1 MALQPASLAKGEPDE
16 KRGSEALPA
25 PPRPGSRHC
34 CRVSAFLFLPCFRVV
49 PCRHKPFFVF
59 AQSHVLIIT
68 CTNAPF
74 SRTPKTEVPP
84 LGPPTLSR
92 SLGGWRQLTL
102 RVWVCL
108 EQRHTYT
115 VTGRPGLWGSKDTQ
129 KRALCGNSLINLGFN
144 YTLFGLCSLTS
155 FSSPIRVKGFETEEN
170 YRV

>member
-25 PPRPGSRHC
+25 LAQTRLPALLPSLRFPLPSLFSLRLPPPQ
-34 CRVSAFLFLPCFRVV
+34 AFLCLRAEPRAN
-49 PCRHKPFFVF
+49 H
-59 AQSHVLIIT
+59 HVH
-68 CTNAPF
+68 
-74 SRTPKTEVPP
+74 RTPKTEVPP